1 MNDLDLLISIIKRFE
16 GCRLKA
22 YYCPAGVLTIGWGAT
37 GAGIYPWTTW
47 SQKQADDRLRS
58 DAMAFMLG
66 TKRLLPSAN
75 RQVLVALSDFSYNLG
90 LGRLKTS
97 TLRKKILANDLI
109 GAKVQ
114 LLRWNKSNG
123 KVLAGLDKR
132 RKTEASL
139 F

>member
-37 GAGIYPWTTW
+37 GAGIYPWTVWT
-47 SQKQADDRLRS
+47 QEQADNRLRL

-66 TKRLLPSAN
+66 TKKLLPNAN
-75 RQVLVALSDFSYNLG
+75 RQVLVALSDFAYNLG

-97 TLRKKILANDLI
+97 TLRKNVLVNNLV

-114 LLRWNKSNG
+114 LLRWNKAGG
-123 KVLAGLDKR
+123 KVLPGLDKR
-132 RKTEASL
+132 RKTEAAL